1 VNFVEFVNPASQQW
15 EKSSAGLLV
24 MSTLRVWG
32 IVGQNHRSWWPRQS
46 EEPTRTTRIKH
57 PCKAAHQATR
67 RGSTRQR
74 EENESRAA
82 GIWQADQMG
91 AYASGDQ
98 GEHRAVPSYLLAG
111 PVTTEEGAPSRR
123 SPSTPSQE
131 ERSDP
136 VRRCP
141 CGCGDVLYSAE
152 ANIGTGTLV
161 FF

>member
-1 VNFVEFVNPASQQW
+1 
-15 EKSSAGLLV
+15 
-24 MSTLRVWG
+24 
-32 IVGQNHRSWWPRQS
+32 
-46 EEPTRTTRIKH
+46 
-57 PCKAAHQATR
+57 
-67 RGSTRQR
+67 
-74 EENESRAA
+74 
-82 GIWQADQMG
+82 MG

-123 SPSTPSQE
+123 SPSTLSQE

-161 FF
+161 FFRTGNPISLETVSSIANVNRLQPTSR

>member
-1 VNFVEFVNPASQQW
+1 
-15 EKSSAGLLV
+15 
-24 MSTLRVWG
+24 
-32 IVGQNHRSWWPRQS
+32 
-46 EEPTRTTRIKH
+46 
-57 PCKAAHQATR
+57 
-67 RGSTRQR
+67 
-74 EENESRAA
+74 
-82 GIWQADQMG
+82 MG

-131 ERSDP
+131 ERSDL